1 MNQVAE
7 QLRVRQLR
15 AQQNKRGLF
24 QQAVPMAT
32 RTYGPVANEELY
44 NTVTERIRQHGLTI
58 VNEEFESSLKGQVML
73 CKLHIN
79 SPENPD
85 MNRVF
90 AFMNSYNKMR
100 KVSFASGAVVMACS
114 NGMFIGD
121 ENTFTRRHHSN
132 IWDDIHTSVDTQV
145 EQMHANFQKLTDF
158 KRKVESIVISPE
170 RVAQLAGR
178 MYFDDILSP
187 RMLSDL
193 KKEIY
198 DSELWAFEQTE
209 EGKLMN
215 DTVWKLYNNC
225 TEAAKRAPAHETV
238 KTHAQITEFFSER
251 FPVSQH

>member
-7 QLRVRQLR
+7 QSRVRQLR

-58 VNEEFESSLKGQVML
+58 VNEEFDSSLKGQIMT

-79 SPENPD
+79 SPETPGV
-85 MNRVF
+85 NRVF

-121 ENTFTRRHHSN
+121 EGTFTRRHHSN
-132 IWDDIHTSVDTQV
+132 IWDDIHTSVDAQV
-145 EQMHANFQKLTDF
+145 NQMHTNFTKLMEF
-158 KRKVESIVISPE
+158 KRAAESTTVSPE
-170 RVAQLAGR
+170 QVAHLAGR
-178 MYFDDILSP
+178 MYFKDIISP

-198 DSELWAFEQTE
+198 DSELWAFEQSE
-209 EGKLMN
+209 EGKLMH

-225 TEAAKRAPAHETV
+225 TEAAKRAPAHESV
-238 KTHAQITEFFSER
+238 KTLAKITEFFNESAL
-251 FPVSQH
+251 S